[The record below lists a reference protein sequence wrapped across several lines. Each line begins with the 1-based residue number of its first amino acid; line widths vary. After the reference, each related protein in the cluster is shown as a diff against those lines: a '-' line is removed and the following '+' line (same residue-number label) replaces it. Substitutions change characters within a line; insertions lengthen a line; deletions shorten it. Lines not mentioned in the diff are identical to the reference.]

1 MQSHI
6 LINIQWKFK
15 NIECWNGPLFEF
27 YNYVVHLFY
36 IEEEFLMFI
45 NSPINVWKILFPVQ
59 VAKKWFYLWVYTCIN
74 KNLQNLESDCCDSPL
89 SS

>member
-1 MQSHI
+1 MVPYLNFICSTCI
-6 LINIQWKFK
+6 F
-15 NIECWNGPLFEF
+15 
-27 YNYVVHLFY
+27 

>member
-1 MQSHI
+1 MKAEKYAYDAMFLNSDAVPH
-6 LINIQWKFK
+6 LHNIQLKFK

-45 NSPINVWKILFPVQ
+45 NSPINVFMKDTVSSTSCKKVVLFMSIHMH
-59 VAKKWFYLWVYTCIN
+59 K
-74 KNLQNLESDCCDSPL
+74 
-89 SS
+89 